1 MTNQF
6 LDTSVIIGYSG
17 LLSVEKLEGGEKIF
31 KICADFVKNKEGK
44 FVVCC
49 FTIEKEIA
57 SLIVRQKVWL
67 NEIKK
72 KIDDTNYEIG
82 SSTNAKALYPEDINR
97 AKKVYSY
104 YSLNIDKTNKEG
116 FKKNLSVIRAGIE
129 ARISFFLERLIDER
143 VIPRNQ
149 IKKPLVNILRE
160 FIGNYADCNVF
171 ASVLQYTTSK
181 SEKIIFITLDKR
193 DFDENGITFLKDEPR
208 LQSYKFPELKILG

>member
-72 KIDDTNYEIG
+72 KIDDTNHEIG